1 MPLFR
6 YPGGKS
12 KLQSIIA
19 RSLIKHGNNTPRQ
32 YREPFF
38 GGGGV
43 GMAMLD
49 YPSLNRVWL
58 NDKDPGIASVWTAVA
73 QHPGGLIELIERFT
87 PSIDAFDSFKDELL
101 TVTSVPAETEAL
113 VNVGFKKLALH
124 QMSFSGLGTKSGG
137 PLGGR
142 AQLSKAKID
151 SRWSAHRL
159 CLKIDEFHHRFAA
172 VNVSGCTCLDFADL
186 IEDETCDCLI
196 YCDPPYV
203 VQGNNLY
210 QCGFTEQDH
219 VRLAECLRKT
229 PHPWVLSYDDCPLVR
244 DLYSWA
250 QIVELAVGYSVSSV
264 RRTSELLITSGAEAV
279 SLPIK
284 VRNERPP
291 SSYLRAS

>member
-1 MPLFR
+1 MQLFR

-12 KLQSIIA
+12 KLQSAIA
-19 RSLIKHGNNTPRQ
+19 HRLTKHGNNTPRQ

-38 GGGGV
+38 GGGGM
-43 GMAMLD
+43 GIAMLD
-49 YPSLNRVWL
+49 YPYFNGVWI
-58 NDKDPGIASVWTAVA
+58 NDKDPGIASVWTAIA
-73 QHPGGLIELIERFT
+73 QHPGRLIEHIKGFT

-113 VNVGFKKLALH
+113 VDLGFKKLALH

-142 AQLSKAKID
+142 AQLSKGKID
-151 SRWSAHRL
+151 SRWSPHRL
-159 CLKIDEFHHRFAA
+159 CRKIGEFHQRFAV
-172 VNVSGCTCLDFADL
+172 VNVTGCTCLDFADL

-203 VQGNNLY
+203 GQGNNLY

-250 QIVELAVGYSVSSV
+250 QIGELAVGYSVSSV
-264 RRTSELLITSGAEAV
+264 RRTSELLIMSGTEAV

-284 VRNERPP
+284 VRNECAH
-291 SSYLRAS
+291 SSYLLAS